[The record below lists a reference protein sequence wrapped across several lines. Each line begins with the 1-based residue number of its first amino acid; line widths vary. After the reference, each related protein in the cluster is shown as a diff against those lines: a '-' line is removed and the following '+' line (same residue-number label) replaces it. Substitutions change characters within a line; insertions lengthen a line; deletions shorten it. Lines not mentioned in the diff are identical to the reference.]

1 MENIEKL
8 NEQFLHIQ
16 GLLSKKDFAAAIE
29 LLDSMFK
36 EYSAI
41 DWVGDN
47 KITDAES
54 EQMQKLH
61 YVYKDFYAHHLI
73 TYYCQLFTALV
84 SLLDEAAKYK
94 NSITKAYAH
103 VDSIL
108 AELENLEKVTQSED
122 SHNKLWLERS
132 DYKTVKSMLS
142 DCCGLPQCGISQEDY
157 QDFLY
162 TYNHQPDLLDDED
175 TVEDDE
181 DTVEDDED
189 GYLDMDND
197 YDDIEDYF
205 EKKSWCNIH
214 FYCLGVVKSCTVG
227 GNINYRSIIDKLQ
240 HDIGI
245 SPEVWQLKDDSEF
258 NVVKK
263 MEALVTSKLCNF
275 NPTIDIDH
283 NILPTLLEQVDNSNA
298 PLSIEV
304 VATLNYRELGTTC
317 IGYVVSGK
325 LTVGDKVK
333 LNFALG
339 NGEHAPELDD
349 NDVLSAKVTWIE
361 TNGTELTTKAIAN
374 QTLSFGLDIERFL
387 LPETISSVEHYEV

>member
-1 MENIEKL
+1 MKDINVL
-8 NEQFLHIQ
+8 NEKFLTAQ
-16 GLLSKKDFAAAIE
+16 ELWKKNEFASAFE
-29 LLDSMFK
+29 MLDGMYK
-36 EYSAI
+36 EYSAM
-41 DWVGDN
+41 DWIEEGVS
-47 KITDAES
+47 TDADANEL
-54 EQMQKLH
+54 QQALH
-61 YVYKDFYAHHLI
+61 YIYKDFYAHHLI
-73 TYYCQLFTALV
+73 NYYCQLFTALV

-94 NSITKAYAH
+94 NNITKAYAH

-108 AELENLEKVTQSED
+108 AELENFEKVAPSEY
-122 SHNKLWLERS
+122 SHHKLWLERS

-175 TVEDDE
+175 TGEDDE
-181 DTVEDDED
+181 DD
-189 GYLDMDND
+189 YFDMDND

-258 NVVKK
+258 KVVKK
-263 MEALVTSKLCNF
+263 MEDFVTSKLCNF

-304 VATLNYRELGTTC
+304 VAILNYRELGTTC

-339 NGEHAPELDD
+339 NGEHTPELDD

-374 QTLSFGLDIERFL
+374 QTLSFGLDIERYL
-387 LPETISSVEHYEV
+387 LPETISSVEHYKV

>member
-1 MENIEKL
+1 MKDINVL
-8 NEQFLHIQ
+8 NEKFLTAQ
-16 GLLSKKDFAAAIE
+16 ELWEKNEFASAFE
-29 LLDSMFK
+29 MLDGMYK
-36 EYSAI
+36 EYSAM
-41 DWVGDN
+41 DWIEEGVS
-47 KITDAES
+47 TDADAN
-54 EQMQKLH
+54 EQQQALH
-61 YVYKDFYAHHLI
+61 YIYKDFYAHHLI
-73 TYYCQLFTALV
+73 NYYCQLFTALV

-108 AELENLEKVTQSED
+108 AELGNLEKVAPSED
-122 SHNKLWLERS
+122 SHHKLWLERS
-132 DYKTVKSMLS
+132 DYKNVKSVLS

-175 TVEDDE
+175 TGEDDE
-181 DTVEDDED
+181 DD
-189 GYLDMDND
+189 YFDMDND

-258 NVVKK
+258 KVVKK

-339 NGEHAPELDD
+339 NGEHTPELDD

-374 QTLSFGLDIERFL
+374 QALSFGLDIERYL
-387 LPETISSVEHYEV
+387 LPETISSVEHYKV

>member
-1 MENIEKL
+1 MKDINVL
-8 NEQFLHIQ
+8 NEKFLTAQ
-16 GLLSKKDFAAAIE
+16 ELWKKNEFASAFE
-29 LLDSMFK
+29 MLDGMYK
-36 EYSAI
+36 EYSAMDWIEEGVSI
-41 DWVGDN
+41 DA
-47 KITDAES
+47 DANEL
-54 EQMQKLH
+54 QQALH
-61 YVYKDFYAHHLI
+61 YIYKDFYAHHLI

-94 NSITKAYAH
+94 NNITKAYAH

-108 AELENLEKVTQSED
+108 AELENLEKVTPSED
-122 SHNKLWLERS
+122 SHHKLWLERS
-132 DYKTVKSMLS
+132 DYKNVKSMLS

-162 TYNHQPDLLDDED
+162 TYNHQPDLL
-175 TVEDDE
+175 DDE

-275 NPTIDIDH
+275 NLTIDIDQ

-339 NGEHAPELDD
+339 NGEHTPELDD

-387 LPETISSVEHYEV
+387 LPETISSVEHYKV

>member
-1 MENIEKL
+1 
-8 NEQFLHIQ
+8 
-16 GLLSKKDFAAAIE
+16 
-29 LLDSMFK
+29 
-36 EYSAI
+36 
-41 DWVGDN
+41 
-47 KITDAES
+47 
-54 EQMQKLH
+54 
-61 YVYKDFYAHHLI
+61 
-73 TYYCQLFTALV
+73 
-84 SLLDEAAKYK
+84 
-94 NSITKAYAH
+94 
-103 VDSIL
+103 
-108 AELENLEKVTQSED
+108 
-122 SHNKLWLERS
+122 
-132 DYKTVKSMLS
+132 ML
-142 DCCGLPQCGISQEDY
+142 
-157 QDFLY
+157 
-162 TYNHQPDLLDDED
+162 
-175 TVEDDE
+175 DDE

-214 FYCLGVVKSCTVG
+214 FYCLGVVKSCTVE

-275 NPTIDIDH
+275 NLTIDIDH

-339 NGEHAPELDD
+339 NGEHTPELDD

-387 LPETISSVEHYEV
+387 LPETISSVEHYKV

>member
-1 MENIEKL
+1 MKDINVL
-8 NEQFLHIQ
+8 NEKFLTAQ
-16 GLLSKKDFAAAIE
+16 ELWEKNEFASAFE
-29 LLDSMFK
+29 MLDEMYK
-36 EYSAI
+36 EYSAM
-41 DWVGDN
+41 DWIEEGVS
-47 KITDAES
+47 TDADAN
-54 EQMQKLH
+54 EQQQALH
-61 YVYKDFYAHHLI
+61 YIYKDFYAHHLI

-94 NSITKAYAH
+94 NNITKAYAH

-108 AELENLEKVTQSED
+108 AELENLEKVAPSED
-122 SHNKLWLERS
+122 SHHKLWLERS
-132 DYKTVKSMLS
+132 DYKNVKSMLS

-175 TVEDDE
+175 TGEDDE
-181 DTVEDDED
+181 DD
-189 GYLDMDND
+189 YLDMDD

-245 SPEVWQLKDDSEF
+245 SPEVWQLKDDREF
-258 NVVKK
+258 KVVKK

-333 LNFALG
+333 LNYALG

-387 LPETISSVEHYEV
+387 LPETISSVEHYKV

>member
-1 MENIEKL
+1 MKDINVL
-8 NEQFLHIQ
+8 NEKFLTAQ
-16 GLLSKKDFAAAIE
+16 ELWEKNEFASAFE
-29 LLDSMFK
+29 MLDGMYK
-36 EYSAI
+36 EYSAM
-41 DWVGDN
+41 DWIEEGVS
-47 KITDAES
+47 TDADAN
-54 EQMQKLH
+54 EQQQALH
-61 YVYKDFYAHHLI
+61 YIYKDFYAHHLI
-73 TYYCQLFTALV
+73 NYYCQLFTALV

-94 NSITKAYAH
+94 NNITKAYAH

-108 AELENLEKVTQSED
+108 AELENLEKVAPSEY
-122 SHNKLWLERS
+122 SHHKLWLERS

-157 QDFLY
+157 QGFLY

-175 TVEDDE
+175 TGEDDE
-181 DTVEDDED
+181 DD
-189 GYLDMDND
+189 YFDMDND

-258 NVVKK
+258 KVVKK

-339 NGEHAPELDD
+339 NGEHTPKLDD

-374 QTLSFGLDIERFL
+374 QTLSFGLDIERYL
-387 LPETISSVEHYEV
+387 LPETISGVEHYKV

>member
-1 MENIEKL
+1 MKDINVL
-8 NEQFLHIQ
+8 NEKFLTAQ
-16 GLLSKKDFAAAIE
+16 ELWKKNEFASAFE
-29 LLDSMFK
+29 MLDGMYK
-36 EYSAI
+36 EYSAM
-41 DWVGDN
+41 DWIEEGVS
-47 KITDAES
+47 TDADAN
-54 EQMQKLH
+54 EQQQALH
-61 YVYKDFYAHHLI
+61 YIYKDFYAHHLI
-73 TYYCQLFTALV
+73 NYYCQLFTALV

-94 NSITKAYAH
+94 NNITKAYAH

-108 AELENLEKVTQSED
+108 AELENLEKVAPSEY
-122 SHNKLWLERS
+122 SHHKLWLERS

-162 TYNHQPDLLDDED
+162 TYNHQPDLL
-175 TVEDDE
+175 DDE

-258 NVVKK
+258 KVVKK

-339 NGEHAPELDD
+339 NGEHAPKLDD

-374 QTLSFGLDIERFL
+374 QTLSFGLDIERYL
-387 LPETISSVEHYEV
+387 LPETISGVEHYKV

>member
-1 MENIEKL
+1 MKDINVL
-8 NEQFLHIQ
+8 NEKFLTAQ
-16 GLLSKKDFAAAIE
+16 ELWEKNEFASAFE
-29 LLDSMFK
+29 MLDGMYK
-36 EYSAI
+36 EYSAM
-41 DWVGDN
+41 DWIEEGVS
-47 KITDAES
+47 TDADAN
-54 EQMQKLH
+54 EQQQALH
-61 YVYKDFYAHHLI
+61 YIYKDFYAHHLI
-73 TYYCQLFTALV
+73 NYYCQLFTALV

-94 NSITKAYAH
+94 NNITKAYAH

-108 AELENLEKVTQSED
+108 AELENLEKVAPSEY
-122 SHNKLWLERS
+122 SHHKLWLERS

-162 TYNHQPDLLDDED
+162 TYNHQPDLL
-175 TVEDDE
+175 DDE

-374 QTLSFGLDIERFL
+374 QTLSFGLDIERYL
-387 LPETISSVEHYEV
+387 LPETISGVEHYKV

>member
-1 MENIEKL
+1 MKDINVL
-8 NEQFLHIQ
+8 NEKFLTAQ
-16 GLLSKKDFAAAIE
+16 ELWEKNEFASAFE
-29 LLDSMFK
+29 MLDGMYK
-36 EYSAI
+36 EYSAM
-41 DWVGDN
+41 DWIEEGVS
-47 KITDAES
+47 TDADAN
-54 EQMQKLH
+54 EQQQALH
-61 YVYKDFYAHHLI
+61 YIYKDFYAHHLI
-73 TYYCQLFTALV
+73 IYYCQLFTALV

-108 AELENLEKVTQSED
+108 AELGNLEKVAPSED
-122 SHNKLWLERS
+122 SHHKLWLERS
-132 DYKTVKSMLS
+132 DYKNVKSMLS

-175 TVEDDE
+175 TGEDDE
-181 DTVEDDED
+181 DD
-189 GYLDMDND
+189 YLDMDND

-263 MEALVTSKLCNF
+263 MEDFVTSKLCNF

-333 LNFALG
+333 LNYALG

-374 QTLSFGLDIERFL
+374 QTLSFGLDIERYL
-387 LPETISSVEHYEV
+387 LPETISSVEHYKV

>member
-1 MENIEKL
+1 MKDINVL
-8 NEQFLHIQ
+8 NEKFLTAQ
-16 GLLSKKDFAAAIE
+16 ELWKKNEFASAFE
-29 LLDSMFK
+29 MLDGMYK
-36 EYSAI
+36 EYSAM
-41 DWVGDN
+41 DWIEEGVS
-47 KITDAES
+47 TDADAN
-54 EQMQKLH
+54 EQQQALH
-61 YVYKDFYAHHLI
+61 YIYKDFYAHHLI
-73 TYYCQLFTALV
+73 NYYCQLFTALV

-94 NSITKAYAH
+94 NNITKAYAH

-108 AELENLEKVTQSED
+108 AELENLEKVAPSEY
-122 SHNKLWLERS
+122 SHHKLWLERS

-142 DCCGLPQCGISQEDY
+142 DCCGLPQCGVSQEDY

-175 TVEDDE
+175 TGEDDE
-181 DTVEDDED
+181 DD
-189 GYLDMDND
+189 YFDMDND

-339 NGEHAPELDD
+339 NGEHTPELDD

-374 QTLSFGLDIERFL
+374 QTLSFGLDIERYL
-387 LPETISSVEHYEV
+387 LPETISSVEHYKV

>member
-1 MENIEKL
+1 MKDINVL
-8 NEQFLHIQ
+8 NEKFLTAQ
-16 GLLSKKDFAAAIE
+16 ELWKKNEFASAFE
-29 LLDSMFK
+29 MLDGMYK
-36 EYSAI
+36 EYSAM
-41 DWVGDN
+41 DWIEEGVS
-47 KITDAES
+47 TDADAN
-54 EQMQKLH
+54 EQQQALH
-61 YVYKDFYAHHLI
+61 YIYKDFYAHHLI
-73 TYYCQLFTALV
+73 NYYCQLFTALV

-94 NSITKAYAH
+94 NNITKAYAH

-108 AELENLEKVTQSED
+108 AELENLEKVAPSEY
-122 SHNKLWLERS
+122 SHHKLWLERS

-175 TVEDDE
+175 TGEDDE
-181 DTVEDDED
+181 DD
-189 GYLDMDND
+189 YFDMDND

-339 NGEHAPELDD
+339 NGEHTPKLDD
-349 NDVLSAKVTWIE
+349 NEVLSAKVTWIE

-374 QTLSFGLDIERFL
+374 QTLSFGLDIERYL
-387 LPETISSVEHYEV
+387 LPETISSVEHYKV

>member
-1 MENIEKL
+1 MKDINVL
-8 NEQFLHIQ
+8 NEKFLTAQ
-16 GLLSKKDFAAAIE
+16 ELWKKNEFASAFE
-29 LLDSMFK
+29 MLDGMYK
-36 EYSAI
+36 EYSAM
-41 DWVGDN
+41 DWIEEGVS
-47 KITDAES
+47 TDADAN
-54 EQMQKLH
+54 EQQQALH
-61 YVYKDFYAHHLI
+61 YIYKDFYAHHLI
-73 TYYCQLFTALV
+73 NYYCQLFTALV

-94 NSITKAYAH
+94 NNITKAYAH

-108 AELENLEKVTQSED
+108 AELENLEKVAPSEY
-122 SHNKLWLERS
+122 SHHKLWLERS

-175 TVEDDE
+175 TGEDDE
-181 DTVEDDED
+181 DD
-189 GYLDMDND
+189 YFDMDND

-258 NVVKK
+258 KVVKK

-339 NGEHAPELDD
+339 NGEHTPELDD

-374 QTLSFGLDIERFL
+374 QTLSFGLDIERYL
-387 LPETISSVEHYEV
+387 LPETISGWNIIKFKR

>member
-1 MENIEKL
+1 MKDINVL
-8 NEQFLHIQ
+8 NEKFLTAQ
-16 GLLSKKDFAAAIE
+16 ELWKKNEFASAFE
-29 LLDSMFK
+29 MLDGMYK
-36 EYSAI
+36 EYSAM
-41 DWVGDN
+41 DWIEEGVS
-47 KITDAES
+47 TDADAN
-54 EQMQKLH
+54 EQQQALH
-61 YVYKDFYAHHLI
+61 YIYKDFYAHHLI
-73 TYYCQLFTALV
+73 NYYCQLFTALV

-94 NSITKAYAH
+94 NNITKAYAH

-108 AELENLEKVTQSED
+108 AELENLEKVAPSEY
-122 SHNKLWLERS
+122 SHHKLWLERS

-175 TVEDDE
+175 TGEDDE
-181 DTVEDDED
+181 DD
-189 GYLDMDND
+189 YFYMDND

-258 NVVKK
+258 KVVKK
-263 MEALVTSKLCNF
+263 MEDFVTSKLCNF

-339 NGEHAPELDD
+339 NGEHTPELDD

-374 QTLSFGLDIERFL
+374 QTLSFGLDIERYL
-387 LPETISSVEHYEV
+387 LPETISSVEHYKV

>member
-1 MENIEKL
+1 MKDINVL
-8 NEQFLHIQ
+8 NEKFLTAQ
-16 GLLSKKDFAAAIE
+16 ELWEKNEFASAFE
-29 LLDSMFK
+29 MLDGMYK
-36 EYSAI
+36 EYSAM
-41 DWVGDN
+41 DWIEEGVS
-47 KITDAES
+47 TDADAN
-54 EQMQKLH
+54 EQQQALH
-61 YVYKDFYAHHLI
+61 YIYKDFYAHHLI
-73 TYYCQLFTALV
+73 NYYCQLFTALV

-94 NSITKAYAH
+94 NNITKAYAH

-108 AELENLEKVTQSED
+108 AELENLEKVAPSEY
-122 SHNKLWLERS
+122 SHHKLWLERS

-175 TVEDDE
+175 TGEDDE
-181 DTVEDDED
+181 DD
-189 GYLDMDND
+189 YFDMAND

-258 NVVKK
+258 KVVKK
-263 MEALVTSKLCNF
+263 MEDFVTSKLCNF

-339 NGEHAPELDD
+339 NGEHTPELDD

-374 QTLSFGLDIERFL
+374 QTLSFGLDIERYL
-387 LPETISSVEHYEV
+387 LPETISSVEHYKV

>member
-1 MENIEKL
+1 MKDINVL
-8 NEQFLHIQ
+8 NEKFLTAQ
-16 GLLSKKDFAAAIE
+16 ELWEKNEFASAFE
-29 LLDSMFK
+29 MLDEMYK
-36 EYSAI
+36 EYSAM
-41 DWVGDN
+41 DWIEEGVS
-47 KITDAES
+47 TDADAN
-54 EQMQKLH
+54 EQQQALH
-61 YVYKDFYAHHLI
+61 YIYKDFYAHHLI

-94 NSITKAYAH
+94 NNITKAYAH

-108 AELENLEKVTQSED
+108 AELENLEIVAPSED
-122 SHNKLWLERS
+122 SHHKLWLERS
-132 DYKTVKSMLS
+132 DYKNVKSMLS

-181 DTVEDDED
+181 D
-189 GYLDMDND
+189 GYLDMDD

-245 SPEVWQLKDDSEF
+245 SPEVWQLKDDREF
-258 NVVKK
+258 KVVKK

-361 TNGTELTTKAIAN
+361 TNGRELTTKAIAN

-387 LPETISSVEHYEV
+387 LPETISSVEHYKV

>member
-1 MENIEKL
+1 MKDINVL
-8 NEQFLHIQ
+8 NEKFLTAQ
-16 GLLSKKDFAAAIE
+16 ELWKKNEFASAFE
-29 LLDSMFK
+29 MLDGMYK
-36 EYSAI
+36 EYSAM
-41 DWVGDN
+41 DWIEEGVS
-47 KITDAES
+47 TDADAN
-54 EQMQKLH
+54 EQQQALH
-61 YVYKDFYAHHLI
+61 YIYKDFYAHHLI
-73 TYYCQLFTALV
+73 NYYCQLFTALV

-94 NSITKAYAH
+94 NNITKAYAH

-108 AELENLEKVTQSED
+108 AELENLEKVAPSEY
-122 SHNKLWLERS
+122 SHHKLWLERS

-175 TVEDDE
+175 TGEDDE
-181 DTVEDDED
+181 DD
-189 GYLDMDND
+189 YFDMDND

-258 NVVKK
+258 KVVKK
-263 MEALVTSKLCNF
+263 MEDFVTSKLCNF

-317 IGYVVSGK
+317 IGYVVSSK

-339 NGEHAPELDD
+339 NGEHTPELDD

-374 QTLSFGLDIERFL
+374 QTLSFGLDIERYL
-387 LPETISSVEHYEV
+387 LPETISSVEHYKV

>member
-1 MENIEKL
+1 MKDINVL
-8 NEQFLHIQ
+8 NEKFLTAQ
-16 GLLSKKDFAAAIE
+16 ELWKKNEFASAFE
-29 LLDSMFK
+29 MLDGMYK
-36 EYSAI
+36 EYSAM
-41 DWVGDN
+41 DWIEEGVS
-47 KITDAES
+47 TDADANEL
-54 EQMQKLH
+54 QQALH
-61 YVYKDFYAHHLI
+61 YIYKDFYAHHLI
-73 TYYCQLFTALV
+73 NYYCQLFTALV

-94 NSITKAYAH
+94 NNITKAYAH

-108 AELENLEKVTQSED
+108 AELENLEKVAPSEY
-122 SHNKLWLERS
+122 SHHKLWLERS

-175 TVEDDE
+175 TGEDDE
-181 DTVEDDED
+181 DD
-189 GYLDMDND
+189 YFDMDND

-240 HDIGI
+240 YDIGI

-258 NVVKK
+258 KVVKK
-263 MEALVTSKLCNF
+263 MEDFVTSKLCNF

-339 NGEHAPELDD
+339 NGEHTPELDD
-349 NDVLSAKVTWIE
+349 NDVLSAKVIWIE

-374 QTLSFGLDIERFL
+374 QTLSFGLDIERYL
-387 LPETISSVEHYEV
+387 LPETISSVEHYKV

>member
-1 MENIEKL
+1 MKDINVLNKKFLTAQELWEK
-8 NEQFLHIQ
+8 NE
-16 GLLSKKDFAAAIE
+16 FASAFE
-29 LLDSMFK
+29 MLDEMYK
-36 EYSAI
+36 EYSAM
-41 DWVGDN
+41 DWIEEGVS
-47 KITDAES
+47 TDADAN
-54 EQMQKLH
+54 EQQQALH
-61 YVYKDFYAHHLI
+61 YIYKDFYAHHLI
-73 TYYCQLFTALV
+73 NYYCQLFTALV

-94 NSITKAYAH
+94 NNITKAYAH

-108 AELENLEKVTQSED
+108 AELENLEKVTPSED
-122 SHNKLWLERS
+122 SHHKLWLERN
-132 DYKTVKSMLS
+132 DYKNIKSVLS

-175 TVEDDE
+175 TGEDDE
-181 DTVEDDED
+181 DD
-189 GYLDMDND
+189 YLDMDND

-258 NVVKK
+258 KVVKK
-263 MEALVTSKLCNF
+263 MEAFVTSKLCNF
-275 NPTIDIDH
+275 NPAIDIDH
-283 NILPTLLEQVDNSNA
+283 NILPTLLEQADNSNA

-374 QTLSFGLDIERFL
+374 QALSFGLDIERYL
-387 LPETISSVEHYEV
+387 LPETISSVEHYKV

>member
-1 MENIEKL
+1 MEDIEKL
-8 NEQFLHIQ
+8 NERFLHIQ
-16 GLLSKKDFAAAIE
+16 GLLSKKDFAATIE
-29 LLDSMFK
+29 LLDRMFK

-54 EQMQKLH
+54 EQMQMLH

-108 AELENLEKVTQSED
+108 AELENLEKVTPSED
-122 SHNKLWLERS
+122 SHHKLWLERS
-132 DYKTVKSMLS
+132 DYKNVKSVLS

-181 DTVEDDED
+181 D

-197 YDDIEDYF
+197 SDDIEDYF

-387 LPETISSVEHYEV
+387 LPETISSVEHYKV

>member
-1 MENIEKL
+1 MEDIDVL
-8 NEQFLHIQ
+8 NEKFLTAQ
-16 GLLSKKDFAAAIE
+16 ELWEKNEFASAFE
-29 LLDSMFK
+29 MLDEMYK
-36 EYSAI
+36 EYSAM
-41 DWVGDN
+41 DWIKEGVS
-47 KITDAES
+47 TDAN
-54 EQMQKLH
+54 EQQALH
-61 YVYKDFYAHHLI
+61 YIYKDFYAHHLI
-73 TYYCQLFTALV
+73 NYYCQLFTALV

-94 NSITKAYAH
+94 NNITKAYAH

-108 AELENLEKVTQSED
+108 AELENLEKVTPSED
-122 SHNKLWLERS
+122 SHHKLWLERS
-132 DYKTVKSMLS
+132 DYKNVKSVLS

-181 DTVEDDED
+181 DC
-189 GYLDMDND
+189 YLDMDND

-258 NVVKK
+258 KVVKK

-349 NDVLSAKVTWIE
+349 NYVLSAKVTWIE

>member
-1 MENIEKL
+1 MEDINVLNKKFLTAQELWEK
-8 NEQFLHIQ
+8 NE
-16 GLLSKKDFAAAIE
+16 FASAFE
-29 LLDSMFK
+29 MLDEMYK
-36 EYSAI
+36 EYSAM
-41 DWVGDN
+41 DWIEEGVS
-47 KITDAES
+47 TDADAN
-54 EQMQKLH
+54 EQQQALH
-61 YVYKDFYAHHLI
+61 YIYKDFYAHHLI

-94 NSITKAYAH
+94 NNITKAYAH

-108 AELENLEKVTQSED
+108 AELENLEKVTPSED
-122 SHNKLWLERS
+122 SHHKLWLERS
-132 DYKTVKSMLS
+132 DYKNVKSVLS

-162 TYNHQPDLLDDED
+162 TYTHQPDLL
-175 TVEDDE
+175 DDE

-245 SPEVWQLKDDSEF
+245 SSEVWQLKDDSEF

-263 MEALVTSKLCNF
+263 MEDLVTSKLCNF
-275 NPTIDIDH
+275 NSTIDIDH

-349 NDVLSAKVTWIE
+349 NYVLSAKVTWIE

>member
-1 MENIEKL
+1 MKDINVL
-8 NEQFLHIQ
+8 NEKFLTAQ
-16 GLLSKKDFAAAIE
+16 ELWKKNEFASAFE
-29 LLDSMFK
+29 MLDGMYK
-36 EYSAI
+36 EYSAM
-41 DWVGDN
+41 DWIEEGVS
-47 KITDAES
+47 TDADAN
-54 EQMQKLH
+54 EQQQALH
-61 YVYKDFYAHHLI
+61 YIYKDFYAHHLI
-73 TYYCQLFTALV
+73 NYYCQLFTALV

-94 NSITKAYAH
+94 NNITKAYAH

-108 AELENLEKVTQSED
+108 AELENLEKVAPSEY
-122 SHNKLWLERS
+122 SHHKLWLERS

-175 TVEDDE
+175 TGEDDE
-181 DTVEDDED
+181 DD
-189 GYLDMDND
+189 YFDMDND

-205 EKKSWCNIH
+205 KKKSWCNIH

-258 NVVKK
+258 KVVKK
-263 MEALVTSKLCNF
+263 MEDFVTSKLCNF

-304 VATLNYRELGTTC
+304 VATLNYIELGTTC

-339 NGEHAPELDD
+339 NGEHTPELDD

-374 QTLSFGLDIERFL
+374 QTLSFGLDIERYL
-387 LPETISSVEHYEV
+387 LPETISSVEHYKV

>member
-1 MENIEKL
+1 MKDINVL
-8 NEQFLHIQ
+8 NEKFLTAQ
-16 GLLSKKDFAAAIE
+16 ELWKKNEFASAFE
-29 LLDSMFK
+29 MLDGMYK
-36 EYSAI
+36 EYSAM
-41 DWVGDN
+41 DWIEEGVS
-47 KITDAES
+47 TDADANEL
-54 EQMQKLH
+54 QQALH
-61 YVYKDFYAHHLI
+61 YIYKDFYAHHLI
-73 TYYCQLFTALV
+73 SYYCQLFTALV

-94 NSITKAYAH
+94 NNITKAYAH

-108 AELENLEKVTQSED
+108 AELENLEKVAPSEY
-122 SHNKLWLERS
+122 SHHKLWLERS

-181 DTVEDDED
+181 DD
-189 GYLDMDND
+189 YFDMDND

-258 NVVKK
+258 KVVKK

-339 NGEHAPELDD
+339 NGEHTPKLDD

-374 QTLSFGLDIERFL
+374 QTLSFGLDIERYL
-387 LPETISSVEHYEV
+387 LPETISSVEHYKV

>member
-1 MENIEKL
+1 MKDINVL
-8 NEQFLHIQ
+8 NEKFLTAQ
-16 GLLSKKDFAAAIE
+16 ELWEKNEFASAFE
-29 LLDSMFK
+29 MLDEMYK
-36 EYSAI
+36 EYSAM
-41 DWVGDN
+41 DWIEEGVS
-47 KITDAES
+47 TDADANEL
-54 EQMQKLH
+54 QQALH
-61 YVYKDFYAHHLI
+61 YINKKFYAHHLI
-73 TYYCQLFTALV
+73 NYYCQLFTALV

-94 NSITKAYAH
+94 NCITKAYAH

-108 AELENLEKVTQSED
+108 AELENLEKVAPSED
-122 SHNKLWLERS
+122 SHHRLWLERR
-132 DYKTVKSMLS
+132 DYKNVKSMLS

-162 TYNHQPDLLDDED
+162 TYNHQPDLL
-175 TVEDDE
+175 DDE

-227 GNINYRSIIDKLQ
+227 GNIKYRSIIDKLQ

-258 NVVKK
+258 KVVKK
-263 MEALVTSKLCNF
+263 MEAFVTSKLCCF
-275 NPTIDIDH
+275 NPAIDIDH
-283 NILPTLLEQVDNSNA
+283 NILPTLLEQVDDSNA

-374 QTLSFGLDIERFL
+374 QTLSFRTRQSSLRNFITFL
-387 LPETISSVEHYEV
+387 TK

>member
-1 MENIEKL
+1 MKDINVLSEKFL
-8 NEQFLHIQ
+8 TAQELWKKNE
-16 GLLSKKDFAAAIE
+16 FASAFE
-29 LLDSMFK
+29 MLDGMYK
-36 EYSAI
+36 EYSAM
-41 DWVGDN
+41 DWIEEGVS
-47 KITDAES
+47 TDADAN
-54 EQMQKLH
+54 EQQQALH
-61 YVYKDFYAHHLI
+61 YIYKDFYAHHLI
-73 TYYCQLFTALV
+73 NYYCQLFTALV

-94 NSITKAYAH
+94 NNITKAYAH

-108 AELENLEKVTQSED
+108 AELENLEKVAPSEY
-122 SHNKLWLERS
+122 SHHKLWLERS

-175 TVEDDE
+175 TGEDDE
-181 DTVEDDED
+181 DD
-189 GYLDMDND
+189 YFDMDND

-374 QTLSFGLDIERFL
+374 QTLSFGLDIERYL
-387 LPETISSVEHYEV
+387 LPETISGVEHYKV

>member
-1 MENIEKL
+1 MKDINVLNKKFLTAQELWEK
-8 NEQFLHIQ
+8 NE
-16 GLLSKKDFAAAIE
+16 FASAFE
-29 LLDSMFK
+29 MLDEMYK
-36 EYSAI
+36 EYSAM
-41 DWVGDN
+41 DWIEEGVS
-47 KITDAES
+47 TDADAN
-54 EQMQKLH
+54 EQQQALH
-61 YVYKDFYAHHLI
+61 YIYKDFYAHHLI

-94 NSITKAYAH
+94 NNITKAYAH

-108 AELENLEKVTQSED
+108 AELENLEKVTTSED
-122 SHNKLWLERS
+122 SYHKLWLERS
-132 DYKTVKSMLS
+132 DYKNVKSVLS

-175 TVEDDE
+175 TGEDDE
-181 DTVEDDED
+181 DD
-189 GYLDMDND
+189 YFDMDND

-258 NVVKK
+258 KVVKK

-339 NGEHAPELDD
+339 NGEHTPKLDD

-374 QTLSFGLDIERFL
+374 QTLSFGLDIERYL
-387 LPETISSVEHYEV
+387 LPETISSVEHYKV

>member
-1 MENIEKL
+1 MKDINVL
-8 NEQFLHIQ
+8 NEKFLTAQ
-16 GLLSKKDFAAAIE
+16 ELWKKNEFASAFE
-29 LLDSMFK
+29 MLDGMYK
-36 EYSAI
+36 EYSAM
-41 DWVGDN
+41 DWIEEGVS
-47 KITDAES
+47 TDADAN
-54 EQMQKLH
+54 EQQQALH
-61 YVYKDFYAHHLI
+61 YIYKDFYAHHLI
-73 TYYCQLFTALV
+73 NYYCQLFTALV

-94 NSITKAYAH
+94 NNITKAYAH

-108 AELENLEKVTQSED
+108 AELENLEKVAPSEY
-122 SHNKLWLERS
+122 SHHKLWLERS

-175 TVEDDE
+175 TGEDDE
-181 DTVEDDED
+181 DD
-189 GYLDMDND
+189 YFDMDND

-205 EKKSWCNIH
+205 ERKSWCNIH

-263 MEALVTSKLCNF
+263 MEDFVTSKLCNF

-283 NILPTLLEQVDNSNA
+283 NILPTLLEQVDNYNA

-317 IGYVVSGK
+317 IGSVVSGK

-374 QTLSFGLDIERFL
+374 QTLSFGLDIERYL
-387 LPETISSVEHYEV
+387 LPETISSVEHYKV

>member
-1 MENIEKL
+1 MKDINVL
-8 NEQFLHIQ
+8 NEKFLTAQ
-16 GLLSKKDFAAAIE
+16 ELWEKNEFASAFE
-29 LLDSMFK
+29 MLDGMYK
-36 EYSAI
+36 EYSAM
-41 DWVGDN
+41 DWIEEGVS
-47 KITDAES
+47 TDADAN
-54 EQMQKLH
+54 EQQQALH
-61 YVYKDFYAHHLI
+61 YIYKDFYAHHLI
-73 TYYCQLFTALV
+73 NYYCQLFTALV

-94 NSITKAYAH
+94 NNITKAYAH

-108 AELENLEKVTQSED
+108 AELENLEKVAPSEY
-122 SHNKLWLERS
+122 SHHKLWLERS
-132 DYKTVKSMLS
+132 DYKNVKSMLS

-175 TVEDDE
+175 TGEDDE
-181 DTVEDDED
+181 DD
-189 GYLDMDND
+189 YFDMDND

-214 FYCLGVVKSCTVG
+214 FYCLGVVKSFTVG

-339 NGEHAPELDD
+339 NGEHTPKLDD
-349 NDVLSAKVTWIE
+349 NEVLSAKVTWIE

-374 QTLSFGLDIERFL
+374 QTLSFGLDIERYL
-387 LPETISSVEHYEV
+387 LPETISSVEHYKV

>member
-1 MENIEKL
+1 MKDINVL
-8 NEQFLHIQ
+8 NEKFLTAQ
-16 GLLSKKDFAAAIE
+16 ELWKKNEFASAFE
-29 LLDSMFK
+29 MLDGMYK
-36 EYSAI
+36 EYSSM
-41 DWVGDN
+41 DWIEEGVS
-47 KITDAES
+47 TDADAD
-54 EQMQKLH
+54 EQQQALH
-61 YVYKDFYAHHLI
+61 YIYKDFYAHHLI
-73 TYYCQLFTALV
+73 NYYCQLFTALV

-94 NSITKAYAH
+94 NNITKAYAH

-108 AELENLEKVTQSED
+108 AELENLEKVAPSEY
-122 SHNKLWLERS
+122 SHHKLWLERS

-175 TVEDDE
+175 TGEDDE
-181 DTVEDDED
+181 DD
-189 GYLDMDND
+189 YFDMDND

-258 NVVKK
+258 KVVKK

-339 NGEHAPELDD
+339 NGEHTPKLDD

-374 QTLSFGLDIERFL
+374 QTLSFGLDIERYL
-387 LPETISSVEHYEV
+387 LPETISSVEHYKV

>member
-1 MENIEKL
+1 MKDINVL
-8 NEQFLHIQ
+8 NEKFLTAQ
-16 GLLSKKDFAAAIE
+16 ELWEKNEFASAFE
-29 LLDSMFK
+29 MLDGMYK
-36 EYSAI
+36 EYSAM
-41 DWVGDN
+41 DWIEEGVS
-47 KITDAES
+47 TDADAN
-54 EQMQKLH
+54 EQQQALH
-61 YVYKDFYAHHLI
+61 YIYKDFYAHHLI
-73 TYYCQLFTALV
+73 NYYCQLFTALV

-108 AELENLEKVTQSED
+108 AELGNLEKVAPSED
-122 SHNKLWLERS
+122 SHHKLWLERS

-175 TVEDDE
+175 TGEDDE
-181 DTVEDDED
+181 DD
-189 GYLDMDND
+189 YFDMDND

-258 NVVKK
+258 KVVKK

-339 NGEHAPELDD
+339 NGEHTPKLDD

-374 QTLSFGLDIERFL
+374 QTLSFGLDIERLL
-387 LPETISSVEHYEV
+387 LPETISSVEHYKV

>member
-1 MENIEKL
+1 MKDINVL
-8 NEQFLHIQ
+8 NEKFLTAQ
-16 GLLSKKDFAAAIE
+16 ELWKKNEFASAFE
-29 LLDSMFK
+29 MLDGMYK
-36 EYSAI
+36 EYSAM
-41 DWVGDN
+41 DWIEEGVS
-47 KITDAES
+47 TDADAN
-54 EQMQKLH
+54 EQQQALH
-61 YVYKDFYAHHLI
+61 YIYKDFYAHHLI
-73 TYYCQLFTALV
+73 NYYCQLFTALV

-94 NSITKAYAH
+94 NNITKAYAH

-108 AELENLEKVTQSED
+108 AELENLEKVAPSEY
-122 SHNKLWLERS
+122 SHHKLWLERS

-175 TVEDDE
+175 TGEDDE
-181 DTVEDDED
+181 DD
-189 GYLDMDND
+189 YFDMDND

-258 NVVKK
+258 KVVKK
-263 MEALVTSKLCNF
+263 MEDFVTSKLCNF

-339 NGEHAPELDD
+339 NGEHTPELDD

-374 QTLSFGLDIERFL
+374 QSLSFGLDIERYL
-387 LPETISSVEHYEV
+387 LPETISSVEHYKV

>member
-1 MENIEKL
+1 MKDINVLNKKFLTAQELWEK
-8 NEQFLHIQ
+8 NE
-16 GLLSKKDFAAAIE
+16 FASAFE
-29 LLDSMFK
+29 MLDEMYK
-36 EYSAI
+36 EYSAM
-41 DWVGDN
+41 DWIEEGVS
-47 KITDAES
+47 TDADAN
-54 EQMQKLH
+54 EQQQALH
-61 YVYKDFYAHHLI
+61 YIYKDFYAHHLI

-94 NSITKAYAH
+94 NNITKAYAH

-108 AELENLEKVTQSED
+108 AELENLEKVTPSED
-122 SHNKLWLERS
+122 SHHKLWLERN
-132 DYKTVKSMLS
+132 DYKNIKSVLS

-162 TYNHQPDLLDDED
+162 TYTHQPDLL
-175 TVEDDE
+175 DDE

-245 SPEVWQLKDDSEF
+245 SSEVWQLKDDSEF

-263 MEALVTSKLCNF
+263 MEDLVTSKLCNF
-275 NPTIDIDH
+275 NSTIDIDH

-387 LPETISSVEHYEV
+387 LPETISSVEHYKV

>member
-1 MENIEKL
+1 MKDINVL
-8 NEQFLHIQ
+8 NEKFLTAQ
-16 GLLSKKDFAAAIE
+16 ELWKKNEFASAFE
-29 LLDSMFK
+29 MLDGMYK
-36 EYSAI
+36 EYSAM
-41 DWVGDN
+41 DWIEEGVS
-47 KITDAES
+47 TDADAN
-54 EQMQKLH
+54 EQQQALH
-61 YVYKDFYAHHLI
+61 YIYKDFYAHHLI
-73 TYYCQLFTALV
+73 NYYCQLFTALV

-94 NSITKAYAH
+94 NNITKAYAH

-108 AELENLEKVTQSED
+108 AELENLEKVAPSEY
-122 SHNKLWLERS
+122 SHYKLWLERS

-175 TVEDDE
+175 TGEDDE
-181 DTVEDDED
+181 DD
-189 GYLDMDND
+189 YFDMDND

-258 NVVKK
+258 KVVKK
-263 MEALVTSKLCNF
+263 MEDFVTSKLCNF

-339 NGEHAPELDD
+339 NGEHTPELDD

-374 QTLSFGLDIERFL
+374 QTLSFGLDIERYL
-387 LPETISSVEHYEV
+387 LPETISSVEHYKV

>member
-1 MENIEKL
+1 MKDINVL
-8 NEQFLHIQ
+8 NEKFLTAQ
-16 GLLSKKDFAAAIE
+16 ELWKKNEYASAFE
-29 LLDSMFK
+29 MLDGMYK
-36 EYSAI
+36 EYSAM
-41 DWVGDN
+41 DWIEEGVS
-47 KITDAES
+47 TDADAN
-54 EQMQKLH
+54 EQQQALH
-61 YVYKDFYAHHLI
+61 YIYKDFYAHHLI
-73 TYYCQLFTALV
+73 NYYCQLFTALV

-108 AELENLEKVTQSED
+108 AELGNLEKVTPSED
-122 SHNKLWLERS
+122 SHHKLWFERS
-132 DYKTVKSMLS
+132 DYKNVKSVLS

-175 TVEDDE
+175 TGEDDE
-181 DTVEDDED
+181 DD
-189 GYLDMDND
+189 YLDMDND

-317 IGYVVSGK
+317 IGYVASGK

-349 NDVLSAKVTWIE
+349 NYVLSAKVTWIE

-387 LPETISSVEHYEV
+387 LPETISSVEHYKV

>member
-1 MENIEKL
+1 MKDINVL
-8 NEQFLHIQ
+8 NEKFLTAQ
-16 GLLSKKDFAAAIE
+16 ELWKKNEFASAFE
-29 LLDSMFK
+29 MLDGMYK
-36 EYSAI
+36 EYSAMGWI
-41 DWVGDN
+41 EEGVS
-47 KITDAES
+47 TDADAN
-54 EQMQKLH
+54 EQQQALH
-61 YVYKDFYAHHLI
+61 YIYKDFYAHHLI
-73 TYYCQLFTALV
+73 NYYCQLFTALV

-94 NSITKAYAH
+94 NNITKAYAH

-108 AELENLEKVTQSED
+108 AELDNLEKVAPSEY
-122 SHNKLWLERS
+122 SHHKLWLERS

-175 TVEDDE
+175 TGEDDE
-181 DTVEDDED
+181 DD
-189 GYLDMDND
+189 YFDMDND

-258 NVVKK
+258 KVVKK

-339 NGEHAPELDD
+339 NGEHTPELDD

-374 QTLSFGLDIERFL
+374 QTLSFGLDIERYL
-387 LPETISSVEHYEV
+387 LPETISSVEHYKV

>member
-1 MENIEKL
+1 MKDINVL
-8 NEQFLHIQ
+8 NEKFLTAQ
-16 GLLSKKDFAAAIE
+16 ELWEKNEFASAFE
-29 LLDSMFK
+29 MLDGMYK
-36 EYSAI
+36 EYSAM
-41 DWVGDN
+41 DWIEEGVS
-47 KITDAES
+47 TDADAN
-54 EQMQKLH
+54 EQQQALH
-61 YVYKDFYAHHLI
+61 YIYKDFYAHHLI
-73 TYYCQLFTALV
+73 NYYCQLFTALV

-108 AELENLEKVTQSED
+108 AELGNLEKVAPSED
-122 SHNKLWLERS
+122 SHHKLWLERS

-175 TVEDDE
+175 TGEDDE
-181 DTVEDDED
+181 DD
-189 GYLDMDND
+189 YFDMDND

-258 NVVKK
+258 KVVKK
-263 MEALVTSKLCNF
+263 MEALVTSKLCSF

-339 NGEHAPELDD
+339 NGEHTPKLDD

-374 QTLSFGLDIERFL
+374 QTLSFGLDIERYL
-387 LPETISSVEHYEV
+387 LPETISGVEHYKV

>member
-1 MENIEKL
+1 MKDINVL
-8 NEQFLHIQ
+8 NEKFLTAQ
-16 GLLSKKDFAAAIE
+16 ELWKKNEFASAFE
-29 LLDSMFK
+29 MLDGMYK
-36 EYSAI
+36 EYSAM
-41 DWVGDN
+41 DWIEEGVS
-47 KITDAES
+47 TDADAN
-54 EQMQKLH
+54 EQQQALH
-61 YVYKDFYAHHLI
+61 YIYKDFYAHHLI
-73 TYYCQLFTALV
+73 NYYCQLFTALV

-94 NSITKAYAH
+94 NNITKAYAH

-108 AELENLEKVTQSED
+108 AELENLEKVAPSEY
-122 SHNKLWLERS
+122 SHHKLWLERS

-175 TVEDDE
+175 TGEDDE
-181 DTVEDDED
+181 DD
-189 GYLDMDND
+189 YFDMDND

-258 NVVKK
+258 KVVKK
-263 MEALVTSKLCNF
+263 MEALVTSKLCTF

-339 NGEHAPELDD
+339 NGEHTPKLDD

-374 QTLSFGLDIERFL
+374 QTLSFGLDIERYL
-387 LPETISSVEHYEV
+387 LPETISSVEHYKV

>member
-1 MENIEKL
+1 MKDINVL
-8 NEQFLHIQ
+8 NEKFLTAQ
-16 GLLSKKDFAAAIE
+16 ELWGKNEFASAFE
-29 LLDSMFK
+29 MLDGMYK
-36 EYSAI
+36 EYSAM
-41 DWVGDN
+41 DWIEEGVS
-47 KITDAES
+47 TDADAN
-54 EQMQKLH
+54 EQQQALH
-61 YVYKDFYAHHLI
+61 YIYKDFYAHHLI
-73 TYYCQLFTALV
+73 NYYCQLFTALV

-94 NSITKAYAH
+94 NNITKAYAH

-108 AELENLEKVTQSED
+108 AELENLEKVAPSEY
-122 SHNKLWLERS
+122 SHHKLWLERS

-175 TVEDDE
+175 TGEDDE
-181 DTVEDDED
+181 DD
-189 GYLDMDND
+189 YFDMDND

-258 NVVKK
+258 KVVKK
-263 MEALVTSKLCNF
+263 MEDFVTSKLCNF

-339 NGEHAPELDD
+339 NGEHTPELDD

-374 QTLSFGLDIERFL
+374 QTLSFGLDIERYL
-387 LPETISSVEHYEV
+387 LPETISSVEHYKV

>member
-1 MENIEKL
+1 MKDINVL
-8 NEQFLHIQ
+8 NEKFLTAQ
-16 GLLSKKDFAAAIE
+16 ELWEKNEFASAFE
-29 LLDSMFK
+29 MLDGMYK
-36 EYSAI
+36 EYSAM
-41 DWVGDN
+41 DWIEEGVS
-47 KITDAES
+47 TDADAN
-54 EQMQKLH
+54 EQQQALH
-61 YVYKDFYAHHLI
+61 YIYKDFYAHHLI
-73 TYYCQLFTALV
+73 NYYCQLFTAWV

-108 AELENLEKVTQSED
+108 AELGNLEKVAPSED
-122 SHNKLWLERS
+122 SHHKLWLERS

-175 TVEDDE
+175 TGEDDE
-181 DTVEDDED
+181 DD
-189 GYLDMDND
+189 YFDMDND

-258 NVVKK
+258 KVVKK

-339 NGEHAPELDD
+339 NGEHTPKLDD

-374 QTLSFGLDIERFL
+374 QTLSFGLDIERYL
-387 LPETISSVEHYEV
+387 LPETISGVEHYKV

>member
-1 MENIEKL
+1 MKDINVLNKKFLTAQELWEK
-8 NEQFLHIQ
+8 NE
-16 GLLSKKDFAAAIE
+16 FASAFE
-29 LLDSMFK
+29 MLDEMYK
-36 EYSAI
+36 EYSAM
-41 DWVGDN
+41 DWIEEGVS
-47 KITDAES
+47 TDADAN
-54 EQMQKLH
+54 EQQQALH
-61 YVYKDFYAHHLI
+61 YIYKDFYAHHLI

-94 NSITKAYAH
+94 NNITKAYAH

-108 AELENLEKVTQSED
+108 AELENLEKVTPSED
-122 SHNKLWLERS
+122 SHHKLWLERN
-132 DYKTVKSMLS
+132 DYKNIKSVLS

-162 TYNHQPDLLDDED
+162 TYTHQPDLL
-175 TVEDDE
+175 DDE

-245 SPEVWQLKDDSEF
+245 SSEVWQLKDDSEF

-263 MEALVTSKLCNF
+263 MEDLVTSKLCNF
-275 NPTIDIDH
+275 NSTIDIDH

-374 QTLSFGLDIERFL
+374 QALSFGLDIERYL
-387 LPETISSVEHYEV
+387 LPETISSVEHYKV